1 MEPGTEKPTLY
12 VFAGP
17 NGAGKST
24 LFEQVKDVPQV
35 NADVIKKENPE
46 LSAIAVGVVQARQ
59 MKELADKRETFSLE
73 TNLAKSSHYSLFKD
87 YQEKGYRVEVTYVSL
102 QSVELCKQRVAA
114 RVEQGGHNI
123 PEKQIEE
130 RYAGGLEALKKNYQ
144 VPDRIELV
152 DNTRQHTS
160 VLIIEQGKITQQ
172 APNLPKWAADIR
184 DHIRQIERAG
194 PAPQQQF
201 LQAAGPVVQ
210 GLREHN
216 DGPAAARLEQVA
228 RFVEKVPY
236 LAGLNK
242 ENTEQAIAAATSI
255 PTLARSSEL
264 LQLRAATVALEQPL
278 HERNVPLP
286 GAAHAH
292 TLAPTATQ
300 PQKEQAKEQF
310 LQAVGPVVQGLREH
324 NEGPAAT
331 RLQEAARFVEK
342 VSHLGGSNRE
352 KVEQALTAAEKLPSL
367 SQSKELG
374 ELKKAV
380 VILQREPPGRES
392 PGREQGGIER

>member
-1 MEPGTEKPTLY
+1 
-12 VFAGP
+12 
-17 NGAGKST
+17 
-24 LFEQVKDVPQV
+24 
-35 NADVIKKENPE
+35 
-46 LSAIAVGVVQARQ
+46 
-59 MKELADKRETFSLE
+59 
-73 TNLAKSSHYSLFKD
+73 
-87 YQEKGYRVEVTYVSL
+87 VTYVSI

-160 VLIIEQGKITQQ
+160 VLTIEQGRITQQ
-172 APNLPKWAADIR
+172 APGLPKWAADIK

-194 PAPQQQF
+194 PAPEQQF
-201 LQAAGPVVQ
+201 LQAVGPVVQ

-216 DGPAAARLEQVA
+216 EGPAAARLEQVA

-242 ENTEQAIAAATSI
+242 ENTEQAIAAAAKI
-255 PTLARSSEL
+255 PRLARSSEL
-264 LQLRAATVALEQPL
+264 LQLRAATIALEQPL

-286 GAAHAH
+286 GAAHAQAH

-300 PQKEQAKEQF
+300 SQKEQAKEQF
-310 LQAVGPVVQGLREH
+310 LQAIGPVVQGLREH
-324 NEGPAAT
+324 HEGPAAT

-342 VSHLGGSNRE
+342 VPHLGGSNRE
-352 KVEQALTAAEKLPSL
+352 KVEQAITAAEKLPSL

-374 ELKKAV
+374 ELKNAA